1 MMDFET
7 LKYEKNEDGYAVV
20 TFNRPERLNAFSRK
34 LNEEMDLAIHD
45 VLTDDAIKVL
55 IITGGPRA
63 DGRPCFSAGG
73 DLKDDIQ
80 GIPRWD
86 YPDHVGPLQKTE
98 DKLFKAN
105 TPAGRLWFKRPR
117 LISPKY
123 TNLLWSPKII
133 IAAVDGIATAG
144 GLEVALACDIIIA
157 SETAQFTDSHVK
169 NLKIAIG
176 KGSVTTGLT
185 RRVGY
190 NKALEL
196 CLLGEFIDGKE
207 AHRIGL
213 VNRVTAPDKLMEEA
227 RAMATKIASM
237 RPEAVQVTKLAC
249 RTAEDS
255 NLNDSWAT
263 SDELLEW
270 MTADPDYQGLQ
281 SVTSEWA
288 NKKK

>member
-1 MMDFET
+1 MTNFET
-7 LKYEKNEDGYAVV
+7 LKYEKSEDGYAVV
-20 TFNRPERLNAFSRK
+20 TLNRPERLNAFSRK
-34 LNEEMDLAIHD
+34 LNEEMDLAIHA
-45 VLTDDAIKVL
+45 VLTDDDVKVM
-55 IITGGPRA
+55 IITGAPRP

-73 DLKDDIQ
+73 DLKDDTQ

-86 YPDHVGPLQKTE
+86 YPDHVGPLQLKE

-117 LISPKY
+117 IISPKY
-123 TNLLWSPKII
+123 TNLLWSPKIT

-144 GLEVALACDIIIA
+144 GLELALACDIIIA

-176 KGSVTTGLT
+176 KGSVTTGLA

-196 CLLGEFIDGKE
+196 CLLGEFIDGNE
-207 AHRIGL
+207 AYRIGL
-213 VNRVTAPDKLMEEA
+213 ANRVTAPGKLMEEA
-227 RAMATKIASM
+227 RSMATKIAGM
-237 RPEAVQVTKLAC
+237 RQEAVQVTKLAC
-249 RTAEDS
+249 RTAEDAS
-255 NLNDSWAT
+255 LNDAWANA
-263 SDELLEW
+263 DELLEC
-270 MTADPDYQGLQ
+270 MTADPTYQGLK

-288 NKKK
+288 KRGR